1 MTTWLEEACIAE
13 EAARDS
19 RMATNMTQP
28 LMHTLAQAAEII
40 GRGIGQD
47 GVVQMIPERLN
58 GIEFGRIGWEPFGV
72 EPGAA
77 GLDGLLHQAATMGG
91 QTIPQQDDGFT
102 PMAGQ
107 RPKKLYQMGR
117 SDAAGMYGQQP
128 AQAAAVGAG
137 KHCGDP
143 GQPLPIEG
151 LTDHWCTA
159 PWRPRGPNGRALRKA
174 RFVQENQPGVQA
186 RGLFFTWGQRD
197 RTQWAIAFSSRSLA
211 WRAGRCRLHPNW
223 PRIRQTWAG
232 EWRTRQ
238 VFQIT
243 SATRCKV
250 HNSVAKPQ
258 ALAPFSSAAA
268 TRCRAMASSRGVRP
282 ARPAPR
288 NPCRP
293 WLRQAAYQR
302 LAVGRLTPNRRATS
316 ACLSP
321 CSNHLPAVIRRAS
334 RALKSRCRRSGEF
347 IPSLYH
353 NGGHDVT
360 IL

>member
-1 MTTWLEEACIAE
+1 VTTWLEEACIAE

-186 RGLFFTWGQRD
+186 RGLFLLGASEIAPNGQSLFRPVPWPGGLD
-197 RTQWAIAFSSRSLA
+197 AADSTLTGPESARLGLGNGAPGRSSRSPRP
-211 WRAGRCRLHPNW
+211 RAAKSTTLLPNPNPW
-223 PRIRQTWAG
+223 PP
-232 EWRTRQ
+232 
-238 VFQIT
+238 
-243 SATRCKV
+243 SAV
-250 HNSVAKPQ
+250 PQ
-258 ALAPFSSAAA
+258 P
-268 TRCRAMASSRGVRP
+268 
-282 ARPAPR
+282 
-288 NPCRP
+288 
-293 WLRQAAYQR
+293 
-302 LAVGRLTPNRRATS
+302 LAVGRWHPAAVCVQRAQPPAIPAAPGCAKRHTS
-316 ACLSP
+316 DWRL
-321 CSNHLPAVIRRAS
+321 
-334 RALKSRCRRSGEF
+334 G
-347 IPSLYH
+347 
-353 NGGHDVT
+353 D
-360 IL
+360 